1 MRINGEKQTYFQESW
16 LPDPKYSHRVQ
27 RVKLKTDYR
36 CKLCKKE
43 NKLGSSGVGAL
54 KMISEFQSMYENCQ
68 GMQDLIRK
76 FDINFV
82 NLAKKAEE
90 NTDIKFLIEGNV
102 LKRKAEEKSA
112 HFDILK
118 KRKEELIS
126 EIKSF
131 PKQHSISYTRDK

>member
-1 MRINGEKQTYFQESW
+1 
-16 LPDPKYSHRVQ
+16 
-27 RVKLKTDYR
+27 
-36 CKLCKKE
+36 
-43 NKLGSSGVGAL
+43 
-54 KMISEFQSMYENCQ
+54 
-68 GMQDLIRK
+68 MQDLIRK

-90 NTDIKFLIEGNV
+90 NNDIKFLMEGNV
-102 LKRKAEEKSA
+102 IKRKAEEKSA
-112 HFDILK
+112 RFDILK